1 MSCQSLDPSSGI
13 CFGTSNNITL
23 LLQTFKDCCSL
34 APIVQYY
41 DTSLGCSAYCPIMP
55 DRRTGE
61 SLRDCI
67 ADALGTG
74 SCYAPLDKP
83 AAPSVIARASA
94 AVKEP
99 VCSVCVAAAATS
111 TTGAAVRAYKADTG
125 SWKTGLTIAVVIFT
139 GMFAG
144 GCLV

>member
-55 DRRTGE
+55 DRREGE
-61 SLRDCI
+61 SLRHCI
-67 ADALGTG
+67 AEALGTG
-74 SCYAPLDKP
+74 ACYAPIDKP
-83 AAPSVIARASA
+83 AAPSVIARASTA
-94 AVKEP
+94 AVQP
-99 VCSVCVAAAATS
+99 VCSACVAAAATS
-111 TTGAAVRAYKADTG
+111 TTGAAVRAYNADTG
-125 SWKTGLTIAVVIFT
+125 SWKTGLTIGVVIFT